1 MVGTGASSRPCWGRM
16 RARPSLPCNTRPA
29 AISAGGGGSGA
40 MVESDLGWT
49 VLCSSKG
56 EAGGPPEFGSESH
69 TRHRTCLEEFWLRI
83 PHSLSGLGKV
93 FGKTRVPDGEPRW
106 ACLVPSLSTP
116 PVRDS
121 ADGRRER
128 AGFPGSWNSLALS
141 YLTPAMSTCSRT
153 DPRGKCLLQLSK
165 HSGGKRLQ
173 PPLFLETPVSLL
185 GIFL

>member
-1 MVGTGASSRPCWGRM
+1 M
-16 RARPSLPCNTRPA
+16 RGRPSLPCNTRPG
-29 AISAGGGGSGA
+29 AISAGGGGSEA

-49 VLCSSKG
+49 VICSSKG
-56 EAGGPPEFGSESH
+56 EASGPPEFGSESH

-83 PHSLSGLGKV
+83 PHSLLGLGKV

-128 AGFPGSWNSLALS
+128 ADLPGSWNSLALS

-153 DPRGKCLLQLSK
+153 DPRGRCLLQLSK

-173 PPLFLETPVSLL
+173 SPLFLETPVSLL
-185 GIFL
+185 GISL